1 MRWGSKTARESNT
14 SSKSQY
20 FLPLYPSFPYLVIR
34 EVGFVSREAYL
45 VSRISRFTL
54 PSFSHRRR
62 RPGMRDCVAIFI
74 CHCETPL
81 RRCGNLNIFKDL
93 RDCFGRCTP
102 SQRHCDTVSCAGQA
116 SGVYVHMLRKPTT
129 PQACPGIRRGSLPGC
144 VANKDSA
151 LI

>member
-1 MRWGSKTARESNT
+1 
-14 SSKSQY
+14 
-20 FLPLYPSFPYLVIR
+20 
-34 EVGFVSREAYL
+34 
-45 VSRISRFTL
+45 
-54 PSFSHRRR
+54 
-62 RPGMRDCVAIFI
+62 MRDCVAIFI

-129 PQACPGIRRGSLPGC
+129 PQACEAVPQSSFVIAVNRSPEQSVWGTTVRVAIFILSKTYGIASVVSLPRKGITTQSHSLGKFQS
-144 VANKDSA
+144 VPR
-151 LI
+151 